1 MSSPRP
7 AKPLVLY
14 DGECGFCSSSME
26 RWRKRG
32 GGALK
37 FAPSQSGEGEP
48 YGLPS
53 DKPLGAVKLVEC
65 TGEVRSGAPAIFRM
79 MELCGSPAGRM
90 LRWLYEK
97 LPPFRVAADLGYRI
111 VAANRSRLR
120 AGACT
125 LPSRQP

>member
-1 MSSPRP
+1 
-7 AKPLVLY
+7 
-14 DGECGFCSSSME
+14 ME

-32 GGALK
+32 GGSLK

-79 MELCGSPAGRM
+79 MELCGSPGGRM
-90 LRWLYEK
+90 LRSLYEK
-97 LPPFRVAADLGYRI
+97 LSPFRVAADLSYRI

-125 LPSRQP
+125 MPSRKP